1 MTRIALVFAA
11 SLALA
16 ATPSNATVTTLT
28 VTGKVTDGQIC
39 PAPGICTDLT
49 GQSYKTVY
57 TIDDSVGLRFTAP
70 GLWDELRGG
79 TSVFSSPPTPMTAK
93 AYIGG
98 QEYTSLGSY
107 LGFLTTQSAAENNT
121 PNDLQFFRTS
131 DQDIDNPL
139 NPSFS
144 HRNEFTSEIYYTA
157 SPDDPMILD
166 PIVGLS
172 PSSIGQIFYFDFTR
186 DLGTGHYTSYFYL
199 LANTNVESAV
209 FNADDGTGNGSV
221 PEPASWALML
231 GGFGLVGGT
240 MRARRKASIMF
251 AS

>member
-28 VTGKVTDGQIC
+28 VTGTVTDGQIC
-39 PAPGICTDLT
+39 PAPGVCTDLT

-79 TSVFSSPPTPMTAK
+79 TSVFASPPTPVTAK

>member
-28 VTGKVTDGQIC
+28 VTGTVTDGQIC
-39 PAPGICTDLT
+39 PAPGVCTDLT

-79 TSVFSSPPTPMTAK
+79 TSVFASPPTPVTAK

-209 FNADDGTGNGSV
+209 FNADDGTANGSV

>member
-28 VTGKVTDGQIC
+28 VTGTVTDGQIC
-39 PAPGICTDLT
+39 PAPGVCTDLT

-79 TSVFSSPPTPMTAK
+79 TSVFASPPTPVTAK

-144 HRNEFTSEIYYTA
+144 HRNEFTSQIYYTA
-157 SPDDPMILD
+157 SADDPMILD

-199 LANTNVESAV
+199 LANTDVESAV

>member
-1 MTRIALVFAA
+1 MTRFALVFAA

-16 ATPSNATVTTLT
+16 ATSSNATVTTLT
-28 VTGKVTDGQIC
+28 VTGTVTNGQIC

-79 TSVFSSPPTPMTAK
+79 TSVFSSPPTPVTAK

-98 QEYTSLGSY
+98 QVYTSLGSY
-107 LGFLTTQSAAENNT
+107 LGFLTTQSAAENKT

-131 DQDIDNPL
+131 DFDTDNPL

-209 FNADDGTGNGSV
+209 FNADDGTGSGSV

-231 GGFGLVGGT
+231 GGFGLVGGA
-240 MRARRKASIMF
+240 MRARRKASVTF